1 MNTTTVEPVLK
12 QKLLI
17 IEDEGEMCLLINLL
31 LDNKDLEVEHVKTI
45 SDAVEYFQQQP
56 PAIVLLDNRLPDG
69 FGLDFL
75 SYIKQNYPAT
85 KVIMISGIDVAAGDV
100 ALENGADLF
109 LEKPFTKTQLCN
121 AIQELTGQSC

>member
-1 MNTTTVEPVLK
+1 MNNATVESALK

-31 LDNKDLEVEHVKTI
+31 LDSKDLEVEHVKTI

-56 PAIVLLDNRLPDG
+56 PSIVLLDNRLPDG

-75 SYIKQNYPAT
+75 SYIKENYPAT

-100 ALENGADLF
+100 ALESGADLF
-109 LEKPFTKTQLCN
+109 LEKPFTKTQLCK
-121 AIQELTGQSC
+121 AIEDLTGQRC